1 MKAVLKHEFS
11 SLFSGLTG
19 YVFGAFLL
27 LFCGLFT
34 MIWNLQNLVVNFEYA
49 LSEMTLVF
57 LIAVPILTMR
67 IIAEER
73 RSKTDQLLY
82 ALPISMTQVV
92 LGKYFAL
99 LMTLLLP
106 TAIMALYP
114 CLLSSY
120 GNVSLVTSFNALL
133 GFFLLGAALLSIG
146 LFISSITESQAV
158 AAGVCFVVM
167 LLNYFLSTLAGF
179 VTTIP
184 LASYI
189 AYAILLLVGVGIF
202 WYMTKNNFVSLIA
215 CTVTQAG
222 LLCWYLLDET
232 AFSNSFPELIGEL
245 SLFERFY
252 VFISGVCDLTGV
264 VYFVSVITFFI
275 YLTVQSMEKRR
286 WSE

>member
-1 MKAVLKHEFS
+1 MKAVFKHELS
-11 SLFSGLTG
+11 SLFTGLTG

-34 MIWNLQNLVVNFEYA
+34 MIYNLDLLLVNFEA
-49 LSEMTLVF
+49 AISQMTLVF

-67 IIAEER
+67 ILAEER

-82 ALPISMTQVV
+82 ALPMSMTQVV

-99 LMTLLLP
+99 LVTLLIP
-106 TAIMALYP
+106 TLIMSLYP
-114 CLLSSY
+114 ILLSAY
-120 GNVSLVTSFNALL
+120 GNVSLLTSFNALL

-146 LFISSITESQAV
+146 VFISSVTESQAV
-158 AAGVCFVVM
+158 AAGVCFVIM
-167 LLNYFLSTLAGF
+167 LLNYFLNSLGGY
-179 VTTIP
+179 VTTKAIGSY
-184 LASYI
+184 LAF
-189 AYAILLLVGVGIF
+189 AALLLVGVGIF

-222 LLCWYLLDET
+222 LLCWYMLDEA
-232 AFSNSFPELIGEL
+232 AFAGKFPDMIAEL

-252 VFISGVCDLTGV
+252 KFINGVCDLTGI
-264 VYFVSVITFFI
+264 VYFVSVITFFM

>member
-11 SLFSGLTG
+11 SIFSGMTG

-34 MIWNLQNLVVNFEYA
+34 NLYNLQSLLVNFEA
-49 LSEMTLVF
+49 PLSQMTLVF

-82 ALPISMTQVV
+82 ALPITMTQVV

-106 TAIMALYP
+106 TAVMALYP

-120 GNVSLVTSFNALL
+120 GNVSLVTAFNALL

-158 AAGVCFVVM
+158 AAGVCFAVM
-167 LLNYFLSTLAGF
+167 LLNYFLTTLAGF
-179 VTTIP
+179 VTTLP
-184 LASYI
+184 MASYV
-189 AYAILLLVGVGIF
+189 AYAVVLLCGVGIF

-222 LLCWYLLDET
+222 LLCWYLLDEA
-232 AFSNSFPELIGEL
+232 AFSNSFPEFIGEL

-252 VFISGVCDLTGV
+252 VFINGVCDLTGV
-264 VYFVSVITFFI
+264 VYFVSVITFFL